1 MQQSFSHRP
10 STAPAVL
17 GVALIAVGAAALIL
31 REVGVNLF
39 ASIGPWGWP
48 LFIIVPGLV
57 LLVASLI
64 PAPPRGLGFAI
75 AGAIVTAVG
84 SLLLYQSQTGHWESW
99 AYAWALLPMSAGV
112 AMVLYGTLAGA
123 RRLVTNG
130 LWLAGIAGAILA
142 VGAWYFEAV
151 FAGRPPLLDAGNWWP
166 VAVIVIGAI
175 VLMRALLF
183 PTRSE
188 PARPTTAPATAG
200 LQEPADVSEG
210 AAPSLDRAA
219 KA

>member
-17 GVALIAVGAAALIL
+17 GVVLIAVGAAALIL

-57 LLVASLI
+57 LLVAALI

-99 AYAWALLPMSAGV
+99 AYAWALLPTSAGV
-112 AMVLYGTLAGA
+112 AMVLYGSFA
-123 RRLVTNG
+123 RARGLVTNG
-130 LWLAGIAGAILA
+130 LWMAGIAGVVFA

-166 VAVIVIGAI
+166 VAVIGVGA
-175 VLMRALLF
+175 VLVVRALLS
-183 PTRSE
+183 PGRSSPE
-188 PARPTTAPATAG
+188 AG
-200 LQEPADVSEG
+200 LSQPEEPK
-210 AAPSLDRAA
+210 PL
-219 KA
+219 

>member
-17 GVALIAVGAAALIL
+17 GVVLIAVGAAALIL

-57 LLVASLI
+57 LLVASLV

-112 AMVLYGTLAGA
+112 AMALYGAFASA
-123 RRLVTNG
+123 RGLVTNG
-130 LWLAGIAGAILA
+130 LWLAGITGVIFA

-151 FAGRPPLLDAGNWWP
+151 FAGTPPLLDAGNWWP
-166 VAVIVIGAI
+166 LAVIGVGA
-175 VLMRALLF
+175 VLVVRALLA
-183 PTRSE
+183 PGRSSPEAGVSRPEE
-188 PARPTTAPATAG
+188 PRP
-200 LQEPADVSEG
+200 L
-210 AAPSLDRAA
+210 
-219 KA
+219 